1 MKKFLAIFL
10 VFSLVAAMLLPMTA
24 IAAEG
29 LTVIGADSALFSVKT
44 AENWKVSPSLKGPGG
59 TVHYT
64 NVQDEWGKWDLS
76 GAKGEQDVYYY
87 LFNHTDGLNDASAQ
101 IEVLADGKTTTF
113 TVNHNAKDTG
123 WYFLGT
129 FNFSGAGEQYV
140 KLTRTAPT
148 YGFFTRVES
157 VGYVPKGTAVDAK
170 GDIKDA
176 AVSTED
182 KKTEGTDN
190 KKEENAGPSV
200 VEQNGLSILSV
211 DSDKFSVKTASN
223 WMTSPSVKGA
233 LTYMRYTNIKDEWC
247 KWDLSGLDGEKDL
260 YYYLINHSD
269 GKNDS
274 AAKLEVY
281 VGGKKFVYTVDQ
293 NNNPQGWYH
302 LGTFTLDGSE
312 GQYIRHSRTG
322 ASHGYYNRVESVA
335 YAEKGKNVSV
345 KGKLTGAEVIGY
357 TAEDEKQAQE
367 AEQAQTSGETS
378 NVFVSQD
385 KQTIIISPV
394 KDGDNKTLFGVWG
407 KSGALKDYNEDSTYY
422 TATTGDRAEYR
433 PEIKQAGKVRVLF
446 FNLFYSNNNETITVK
461 IHTDS
466 GVTEQVVNHAGQY
479 VSGWHDCGVFEFGGS
494 GNEYVELVKGEEDTA
509 VNTRVGSVMFQLSPD
524 TQSLPQPMEAEAKR
538 AELPEDAPPVPEWAT
553 EKSTPFNAN
562 TFPDI
567 QGHWAKDT
575 VENLVQRGIINGKSA
590 TAFEPDAQVTNAELA
605 TMFLNLLELPQG
617 AAGANWYDPYVSGA
631 SAAGLLA
638 NTSAAEN
645 PDAAATRLTL
655 AHVLYNTMQITGYN
669 PEPLT
674 ESSFA
679 ELNALSGADKI
690 AAEAVVSSKLMIG
703 SNGVL
708 GLSDN
713 MTRAEAVT
721 VMERIM
727 RLSMPQKVAQENGNY
742 VLKNERYTISVA
754 PDGNISLTT
763 DGQTY
768 AFKASGRAIYN
779 AKSPDLK
786 QQNVEEER
794 VTYNIPSWT
803 LYGTEGA
810 VIGEAHEFHKME
822 SKVEGRTENL
832 FGAGIVVDYDN
843 FTVSA
848 TDTEIV
854 FTSAGDEY
862 GVPGFVLSLEQG
874 TAHPKLKIE
883 YTLKKDGYFTFGYN
897 GFPTFTEAQSEEIWQ
912 PMVWT
917 ERRFPLQSYMTP
929 EYHLPAAGTAV
940 RSNGY
945 TLFYGVA
952 QEDLPYQIP
961 TYENSRYGAVLK
973 NMEGDMQPQIYLPF
987 YGSTD
992 SNRKAGDSVSLLTEI
1007 SVYKG
1012 DMATVLPELISEN
1025 YGYYDFRSNGNISM
1039 NEVIENMIGYG
1050 MNDYYSKFMPEYKGF
1065 SYENDAPGTTKNV
1078 SAVHPAS
1085 LALVFDDKALYDNR
1099 ALPLSEYM
1107 MSRNDLT
1114 YKYVETASQG
1124 TNELGVPSMK
1134 MNEYAAL
1141 YQMSGNTVKAYYDK
1155 MNEKSN
1161 PAKTDWKQALVYYNA
1176 TGDQAYLDIAKA
1188 GADKYIETRLSDYAN
1203 NFDGLAS
1210 SWWHF
1215 FCPDYTELYELYEI
1229 TGEQKY
1235 LDAAHTG
1242 ARRFAMFL
1250 WYTPGVPD
1258 GTTHINENNEAPKY
1272 AYNRGIMPMEAE
1284 EKDIEAWIVSE
1295 IGLHAEAAFTSHG
1308 HRGIFMA
1315 FHAPYFMKIGADTE
1329 DEFLK
1334 SVARH
1339 AVVGRYENF
1348 PGYHINTGYTDVY
1361 MAKDFPFKTYEQ
1373 LTYNSFH
1380 YNHIWPHIT
1389 MLLDFLYADVYD
1401 KTEGNVETN
1410 GIYVDSYAYVKTN
1423 AYGALPGKFYDVENA
1438 YPYMPEKALSIDN
1451 PQLNYA
1457 TYRADNALGIV
1468 LTNQSKKDVVAT
1480 VAINTEAFNMDAGKT
1495 YTARVWNNNQPAGTI
1510 QIVNGTFNVNVAKEG
1525 AYALVID
1532 GVQIIPAL
1540 APAENGSLFGS
1551 NSSNN
1556 QPTAVGNVRSMVLG
1570 FGEGTETVYIYAD
1583 STPAQVKEMR
1593 VTYTANGKT
1602 ETVTDAKHP
1611 FEFTLPYADD
1621 FSFSA
1626 TLVTLEGAEIEIPS
1640 AKVRK

>member
-10 VFSLVAAMLLPMTA
+10 AFSLISAMLLPVKA
-24 IAAEG
+24 VAADG
-29 LTVIGADSALFSVKT
+29 FTVIGAGSAQFSVKT
-44 AENWKVSPSLKGPGG
+44 AANWKESTSLIGPGG
-59 TVHYT
+59 KLQFTNIENEWCMWDLSGVKGEKDLYYHAFSHSDGLNDATAKLEVCIDGKTTSFTVDHNAKETGWYKIGTFSLSGSKDQYIKLSRTGPTYGFYTRASAVGYAPKDAAVDSKGDIADNTKANGGQSGESVIKQGELSIISVDSDKFTVKTPANWKASPAFKGAVTYMKYT
-64 NVQDEWGKWDLS
+64 NIKDEWGKWDLS
-76 GAKGEQDVYYY
+76 GVDGEQ
-87 LFNHTDGLNDASAQ
+87 
-101 IEVLADGKTTTF
+101 
-113 TVNHNAKDTG
+113 
-123 WYFLGT
+123 
-129 FNFSGAGEQYV
+129 
-140 KLTRTAPT
+140 
-148 YGFFTRVES
+148 
-157 VGYVPKGTAVDAK
+157 
-170 GDIKDA
+170 
-176 AVSTED
+176 
-182 KKTEGTDN
+182 
-190 KKEENAGPSV
+190 
-200 VEQNGLSILSV
+200 
-211 DSDKFSVKTASN
+211 
-223 WMTSPSVKGA
+223 
-233 LTYMRYTNIKDEWC
+233 
-247 KWDLSGLDGEKDL
+247 DL
-260 YYYLINHSD
+260 YYYLMNHSD
-269 GKNDS
+269 GKNDG

-281 VGGKKFVYTVDQ
+281 VGGKKFIYSVDH

-302 LGTFTLDGSE
+302 LGTFKADGSE
-312 GQYIRHSRTG
+312 GQYIRMTRIG
-322 ASHGYYNRVESVA
+322 ASYGYNSRVESVG
-335 YAEKGKNVSV
+335 YAKKGASVSV
-345 KGKLTGAEVIGY
+345 KGTLKGTEVIGY
-357 TAEDEKQAQE
+357 TAEDEKE
-367 AEQAQTSGETS
+367 EQAQQQQQASGSSS

-385 KQTIIISPV
+385 KQTIIISPI

-433 PEIKQAGKVRVLF
+433 PGIKQAGKVRVLF
-446 FNLFYSNNNETITVK
+446 FNLFYANNNETITVK

-466 GVTEQVVNHAGQY
+466 GVTEQVVTHAGQY

-494 GNEYVELVKGEEDTA
+494 GNEYVELVKGEVDTT

-524 TQSLPQPMEAEAKR
+524 TQELPKPMEAEAKR
-538 AELPEDAPPVPEWAT
+538 AELPEDAPPVPDWAT

-567 QGHWAKDT
+567 QGHWAKAT

-605 TMFLNLLELPQG
+605 TMFLNLLKLPQG
-617 AAGANWYDPYVSGA
+617 ASGANWYDSYVSGA
-631 SAAGLLA
+631 ESAGLLS
-638 NTSAAEN
+638 NTPVAGN
-645 PDAAATRLTL
+645 PEETATRLTL
-655 AHVLYNTMQITGYN
+655 AHVLYNTMQVLGYK

-674 ESSFA
+674 ENKFE
-679 ELNALSGADKI
+679 ELNALSGADKT

-703 SNGVL
+703 SNGAL

-742 VLKNERYTISVA
+742 VLKNERYAVSVS
-754 PDGNISLTT
+754 PDGNILLTT
-763 DGQTY
+763 DGQSY
-768 AFKASGRAIYN
+768 AFKASGRAVYN
-779 AKSPDLK
+779 AKAPDLK
-786 QQNVEEER
+786 QQNVEEDR

-832 FGAGIVVDYDN
+832 FGAGIVVDYNN
-843 FTVSA
+843 FSVSA

-862 GVPGFVLSLEQG
+862 GVPKFTLSLEQG

-897 GFPTFTEAQSEEIWQ
+897 GFPSFTEAEAEEIWQ

-940 RSNGY
+940 RTKGY

-952 QEDLPYQIP
+952 QEDLPYKIP

-973 NMEGDMQPQIYLPF
+973 SKEGNIQPQIYLPF
-987 YGSTD
+987 YGSTS
-992 SNRKAGDSVSLLTEI
+992 SNKKAGDSVSLLTEI

-1012 DMATVLPELISEN
+1012 DVATILPDLISEN
-1025 YGYYDFRSNGNISM
+1025 YGFYDFRSNGNISM

-1085 LALVFDDKALYDNR
+1085 LALVYDDKALYDNR

-1124 TNELGVPSMK
+1124 SNALGVPAMK

-1155 MNEKSN
+1155 MTEKGS
-1161 PAKTDWKQALVYYNA
+1161 PAKTDWKQAMVYYKA
-1176 TGDQAYLDIAKA
+1176 TNDPSYLEIAKK
-1188 GADKYIETRLSDYAN
+1188 GADKYIETRLSGLSGDYN
-1203 NFDGLAS
+1203 SVSS

-1215 FCPDYTELYELYEI
+1215 FCPDYTELYELYEM

-1235 LDAAHTG
+1235 LDAAHVG

-1258 GTTHINENNEAPKY
+1258 GTVHINENNVAPKY

-1284 EKDIEAWIVSE
+1284 EKDIEAWKVSE

-1308 HRGIFMA
+1308 HRGIFMS
-1315 FHAPYFMKIGADTE
+1315 FHAPYFMKIGADTD

-1401 KTEGNVETN
+1401 KTNGQVQTN

-1423 AYGALPGKFYDVENA
+1423 AYGALPGKFYHIENA
-1438 YPYMPEKALSIDN
+1438 YPYMPAKALSIDN

-1457 TYRADNALGIV
+1457 TYRADDTLCIV
-1468 LTNQSKKDVVAT
+1468 FTNQSKKDVTANVT
-1480 VAINTEAFNMDAGKT
+1480 INLEAFGMDKNKA
-1495 YTARVWNNNQPAGTI
+1495 YNAEVWVNNAQLKHVE
-1510 QIVNGTFNVNVAKEG
+1510 QITGGTFRVDVSKEG
-1525 AYALVID
+1525 VYALAIH
-1532 GVQIIPAL
+1532 GVNIIPKL
-1540 APAENGSLFGS
+1540 APAENGTMFGAE
-1551 NSSNN
+1551 SSNL
-1556 QPTAVGNVRSMVLG
+1556 QPTAAGNIRSMVLG
-1570 FGEGTETVYIYAD
+1570 FGEGTETVYIYSD

-1593 VTYTANGKT
+1593 VSYTANGKT
-1602 ETVTDAKHP
+1602 ETVTDSKHP

-1626 TLVTLEGAEIEIPS
+1626 TLVTLDGAELEIPLT
-1640 AKVRK
+1640 KVHK